1 MRPTGTAMV
10 LESDDTRVSYM
21 VRGTMQV
28 FDEIVLLPAPLR
40 QDCEARRWYTEG
52 GETCIA
58 LSEGGKLLEPLPT
71 FGPSFY
77 AVIAT
82 EVDPHEANRYAL
94 THGYC
99 HARNVN

>member
-1 MRPTGTAMV
+1 
-10 LESDDTRVSYM
+10 M
-21 VRGTMQV
+21 VRGTLRV
-28 FDEIVLLPAPLR
+28 LDEIVLLPAPLQ

-82 EVDPHEANRYAL
+82 GVDPGGANHYAL
-94 THGYC
+94 IHGYC